1 MSLDD
6 REQQILAE
14 IERRFYEEDPSLAHA
29 VRNIDRPRRF
39 GIRLPIIGLVVGV
52 VLVIAF
58 FTVNVFVAVGGFL
71 VIVASATG
79 LVYELSDRREPPED
93 TNDPG
98 TGKTPWRRPFG
109 RR

>member
-14 IERRFYEEDPSLAHA
+14 IERQFYEEDPSLAKA

-39 GIRLPIIGLVVGV
+39 GVRLPIAGVVVGV

-58 FTVNVFVAVGGFL
+58 FTINTFVALGGFL
-71 VIVASATG
+71 VMVVSASA
-79 LVYELSDRREPPED
+79 LVYELSDRNRSDSDDGE
-93 TNDPG
+93 G
-98 TGKTPWRRPFG
+98 GSGKSPWPRRFG